1 MAEAAHFGRFDQ
13 LIARHIPDLLLTIG
27 NRMHLT
33 DVLKFTSVRWPT
45 RGEVGPMQL
54 GDLQVMLRAT
64 VIDWAVPV
72 PIIVPAAAPVD
83 GALSNWWQVHGKA
96 ICDRY
101 EDVPKKDQ
109 DEYHAELK
117 AGRALKL
124 ADREATMRLP
134 IYTTFSPHVQ
144 REDYAAAKATIDGPT
159 PDARML
165 SRAMNSFNTAMPVP
179 PAADSVARSFY
190 TLASAYQSLQ
200 EPELEGEWTAV
211 FGVVGIIM
219 PPDLPSKLRSLVQ
232 AVEQVATNLLEG
244 LASVVSN
251 STVKSR
257 RGIYNHEFMIQR
269 RFRHKS

>member
-27 NRMHLT
+27 NRMHLH

-64 VIDWAVPV
+64 VIDWALPV

-83 GALSNWWQVHGKA
+83 GALNNWWQVHGKA

-101 EDVPKKDQ
+101 EDVLKKDQ

-117 AGRALKL
+117 ARRALKL
-124 ADREATMRLP
+124 ADSEAIMRLP
-134 IYTTFSPHVQ
+134 IYTTFSTHVQ

-165 SRAMNSFNTAMPVP
+165 SRAMNCFNPSTPVP
-179 PAADSVARSFY
+179 PATDSVARSFY

-211 FGVVGIIM
+211 FGAVGIIM
-219 PPDLPSKLRSLVQ
+219 PTDLPSKLRSLVQ
-232 AVEQVATNLLEG
+232 AVEQVATNFL
-244 LASVVSN
+244 V
-251 STVKSR
+251 R
-257 RGIYNHEFMIQR
+257 RVWTYMISCVECLVMR
-269 RFRHKS
+269 RFLQTWW